1 MYLINESYIKLVAYF
16 CAIEKNLCLMLKVLS
31 VVHDL
36 RRLAW
41 LAYLIVIRKY
51 VDFQAVETKYL
62 IAIKIKKYKLK
73 STN

>member
-1 MYLINESYIKLVAYF
+1 LYSINESYAKLVAYF
-16 CAIEKNLCLMLKVLS
+16 WAIEKNLCLMLKVLS

-36 RRLAW
+36 RRLVR

-51 VDFQAVETKYL
+51 AEFQAVETKYF
-62 IAIKIKKYKLK
+62 IAIKLK